1 MIKKCIYCGRF
12 YTQKK
17 DEKKCKECTIEYQ
30 IVTDKIFSF
39 LKGFK
44 RQEAQ

>member
-1 MIKKCIYCGRF
+1 MYLLRTFLHPKERR
-12 YTQKK
+12 
-17 DEKKCKECTIEYQ
+17 KKCKECTIEYQ